1 MGKEHAQQIN
11 LVAHPGAGREV
22 AHVAVRLGLTEDP
35 FLSTAPFAKLQ
46 HLTSRQALVR
56 EDDLEVVAVLVRD
69 EEIELHRLLV
79 LAAHFG
85 ADEQQAPAVVLAFRF
100 PEEFEVGHFITQPV
114 PTLAGLGS
122 LLELDQ
128 ACEGHAHGV
137 LNPRRLELAQDGV
150 AIRWLRSVAL
160 GHYRYFAVPYNL
172 PPLLGFRCLN
182 WQRFWQIVDR
192 WLLPPRIYHPWS
204 NVRFRRHRPRQK
216 PYGSIAHVRFRTGG
230 ARQLALL
237 P

>member
-160 GHYRYFAVPYNL
+160 GALSLLCGAVQSAAPA
-172 PPLLGFRCLN
+172 
-182 WQRFWQIVDR
+182 
-192 WLLPPRIYHPWS
+192 RIS
-204 NVRFRRHRPRQK
+204 LFEL
-216 PYGSIAHVRFRTGG
+216 A
-230 ARQLALL
+230 ALL
-237 P
+237 ADCRPLVTASADLPSVVQRAFSPPSPEAEAVSAR